1 MDAETHDGSTA
12 LCLAQGRDFSAMAK
26 LLRGYGADPGKG
38 IEAWRRA
45 EESDYGSD
53 ADSFDSNED
62 FM

>member
-12 LCLAQGRDFSAMAK
+12 LCLAEGRGRDFSSMAK

-38 IEAWRRA
+38 IEAWRMA

-53 ADSFDSNED
+53 FDSNED